1 MADRESLPGAEAP
14 LAPLTSE
21 QRAELEA
28 ENGIRQFDRM
38 MQMIEAGL
46 RGGFRLRV
54 STMQTLNREAVQG
67 LEPNP
72 GHVRTGPI
80 TITNTQHQ
88 PPEAGVV
95 QTHLEDLCDYVN
107 DRWDSATAL
116 HLASYVMW
124 RLNWIHPWTDGNG
137 RTSRV
142 VSYLVLCVKT
152 GFVLPGEKTIPEMI
166 ADDKFP
172 YYDALDAADA
182 SWIAGTVDVSAM
194 ETLLEG
200 LLARQLLSIIAAA
213 GGST

>member
-1 MADRESLPGAEAP
+1 MADRESLPGEVAP
-14 LAPLTSE
+14 LPQLSPE
-21 QRAELEA
+21 ERAELEA

-38 MQMIEAGL
+38 MEMVEAGL

-54 STMQTLNREAVQG
+54 STLQSLNREAIQG
-67 LEPNP
+67 LESNP
-72 GHVRTGPI
+72 GHVRTAPVS
-80 TITNTQHQ
+80 ITNTQHQ
-88 PPEAGVV
+88 PPDAVDV
-95 QTHLEDLCDYVN
+95 QGLLEDLCDYVN
-107 DRWDSATAL
+107 AKWDSATAL
-116 HLASYVMW
+116 HLASYVLW

-152 GFVLPGEKTIPEMI
+152 GFVLPGDKTIPEMI

-182 SWIAGTVDVSAM
+182 SWRQGLVDVSAM
-194 ETLLEG
+194 EGLLESY
-200 LLARQLLSIIAAA
+200 LARQLLSVIAAA